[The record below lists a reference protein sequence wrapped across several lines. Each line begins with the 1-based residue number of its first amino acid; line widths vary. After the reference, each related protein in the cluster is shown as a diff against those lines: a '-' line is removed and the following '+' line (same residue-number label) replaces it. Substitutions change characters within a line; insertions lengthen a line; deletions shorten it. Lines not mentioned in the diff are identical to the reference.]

1 MEIMINTGVHLQEAL
16 VLAEEI
22 FHGILCRRIS
32 QVREAVDS
40 GKQLH
45 EAFSMVPFF
54 SPMFVN
60 IVVQGESSGH
70 LSSSFARIGV
80 QNQEYLK

>member
-1 MEIMINTGVHLQEAL
+1 MLSTGIHLQEAL

-22 FHGILCRRIS
+22 FPGILRRRIS

-70 LSSSFARIGV
+70 LSSRFARFGI
-80 QNQEYLK
+80 QNQESLK

>member
-1 MEIMINTGVHLQEAL
+1 MFLSIKVFEDLCASIFGKDLEKIIIPEI
-16 VLAEEI
+16 
-22 FHGILCRRIS
+22 
-32 QVREAVDS
+32 
-40 GKQLH
+40 QLH

-70 LSSSFARIGV
+70 LSSRFARFGI
-80 QNQEYLK
+80 QNQESLK